1 MDLSEI
7 PGCHCRTYVGIT
19 FKYLGARLVTCIPW
33 WRTWHRAGRL
43 AWRRTWH
50 RAWRL
55 AWRRT
60 WLCTCISNLIE
71 SFHANALILLEIANG
86 IGLALLFARRYALA
100 SIGSCSKVDHAGLMF
115 TDWRADRT
123 ALSFDKSFGFAF
135 ASCHHLCRKGVQVS
149 LAAKGYFR
157 QETAIRVTDRST
169 NVHMSWLR
177 CQRVW

>member
-1 MDLSEI
+1 M
-7 PGCHCRTYVGIT
+7 
-19 FKYLGARLVTCIPW
+19 
-33 WRTWHRAGRL
+33 
-43 AWRRTWH
+43 
-50 RAWRL
+50 
-55 AWRRT
+55 
-60 WLCTCISNLIE
+60 
-71 SFHANALILLEIANG
+71 
-86 IGLALLFARRYALA
+86 FA
-100 SIGSCSKVDHAGLMF
+100 
-115 TDWRADRT
+115 DWRADRT